1 MGIESDRL
9 VYDYLSRVGDL
20 AQQQGLPSRDRMR
33 LVATLRARIDESR
46 AGAGAGGDSA
56 AGVKRILGRLGTP
69 TEVVAQAEA
78 GVRARAV
85 SAPEPSGG
93 VTPSAA
99 AGSGTPSA
107 DGVSP
112 RGAASVSAAA
122 AMPKAAGRGV
132 TAEAGRASAHASEV
146 TASEATVSEA
156 TAWQAA
162 APRGAAAAAG
172 AATPPDASGRY
183 DARPRYDDAPVPQPP
198 TVPAPTVPTSPTG
211 PATPTAPR
219 ESAESQAPGGMRKA
233 GRTARERLAG
243 LAERSGLGGLGGK
256 VVPPREGAAPVPAAG
271 VDAPRTASPPH
282 LAGEDELSSR
292 ESNPDWWRTEP
303 GPFSPREDV
312 PFGQVDGF
320 SGGIELPE
328 LLKPPSEQREKPER
342 EADAEA
348 AAGAGDGASDG
359 RSTGGGG
366 RGLLRRTLRRRTTKA
381 DGAPRGSLGPLLL
394 LAVALLVAG
403 AVMANVLV
411 LAFGW
416 LIAYY
421 TPRLTPGERKAAVF
435 GVPGT
440 VALGAMVWLWGR
452 LNERWG
458 APIPEHGLGDAV
470 QDAWPV
476 VVRAAA
482 VASALFLIW
491 RARRRTPA

>member
-85 SAPEPSGG
+85 SPLEPEGAPR
-93 VTPSAA
+93 AA
-99 AGSGTPSA
+99 DPG
-107 DGVSP
+107 P
-112 RGAASVSAAA
+112 RGVAPAPSTTSDGGSDGGPVRPASGSVATS
-122 AMPKAAGRGV
+122 KVAGRAGV
-132 TAEAGRASAHASEV
+132 TAEAGRTSAHASAV
-146 TASEATVSEA
+146 
-156 TAWQAA
+156 
-162 APRGAAAAAG
+162 PRGAADAAG
-172 AATPPDASGRY
+172 SAATPDASGRY
-183 DARPRYDDAPVPQPP
+183 DAQPRYDAAPARAPEPP
-198 TVPAPTVPTSPTG
+198 TVPAPAGPTSPIG
-211 PATPTAPR
+211 PAAPTAPR
-219 ESAESQAPGGMRKA
+219 ESAESEASGGMRKA

-243 LAERSGLGGLGGK
+243 LAERSGLGGK

-292 ESNPDWWRTEP
+292 ESNPDWWRTEA

-320 SGGIELPE
+320 TGGIELPE

-342 EADAEA
+342 EAEAEA

-359 RSTGGGG
+359 RSTGGGR
-366 RGLLRRTLRRRTTKA
+366 RGLFRRVLRRRAAKA

-440 VALGAMVWLWGR
+440 VAFGAMVWLWGR

-458 APIPEHGLGDAV
+458 EPIPEHGLGDAV

-491 RARRRTPA
+491 RARRRAPS